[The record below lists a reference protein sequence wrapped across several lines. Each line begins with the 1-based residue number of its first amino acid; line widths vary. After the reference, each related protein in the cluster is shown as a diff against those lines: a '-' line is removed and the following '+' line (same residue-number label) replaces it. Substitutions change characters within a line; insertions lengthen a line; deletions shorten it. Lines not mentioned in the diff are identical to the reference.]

1 MRLLLLHLS
10 DLHIKG
16 EDDPVL
22 TRPGHIAR
30 ALQDFDHEIGRCVI
44 AMSGDLSFSGKADQ
58 LAEGWEF
65 IIDLKEELEDCLVN
79 SGDNLPINF
88 VAVPGNHDCDFDLD
102 NQLRHAAREQILSE
116 HSGAA
121 DDSLVDACTEPQRP
135 FFEYCVDELME
146 SRLNPPDTPYPEE
159 LYYERVIRLSE
170 DGYLRFR
177 CCNTAWLSDID
188 EDQGELYFPPDA
200 VRESSPDGD
209 ELLTVTLFHH
219 PYNWLEANSAR
230 QFRERVEAESD
241 IILTGHEHNG
251 SWSKHSGERG
261 ERNQYIEAGPLQESN
276 DPASSSFNAL
286 IVDIESKQ
294 QKYRR
299 YTWGDDR
306 YKPEVESDSWEAFQI
321 NKLRA
326 HSGFDLSEATLNY
339 LRDLGTTVDH
349 PRVGRLELG
358 DIFVYPNLRK
368 VNSEADDFPRFT
380 SGSKLRDR
388 VREHERVLISGEDK
402 SGKTSLLKKLFLDLL
417 RDGFIPLLLQGDD
430 EEIPDSEEK
439 WTRYLE
445 DLFCSQ
451 YGEDQL
457 EKYRQ
462 LPRDKRVLIL
472 DDYHHLSKHLREG
485 SSLLNF
491 LCHYSDHVVVTI
503 NDILAE
509 VEEFTQSGSGSDDGL
524 FTFSHYSI
532 RPFGNQRRDEI
543 IKKWVT
549 LGRAVSPQ
557 RSDEI
562 IRQRE
567 ELRHLLDAIFGNDFV
582 PAYPSYILPVL
593 YAREASV
600 PVDPNVGTHGYF
612 YSILIKSDIL
622 EGHTQNEVDVLTGY
636 LSHLAYYMFTND
648 LKEITEGKF
657 YDIHDKYQDD
667 FDITRHGG
675 EMLEYLLGLHILDE
689 TAGMYCFRRDYYYYY
704 FVAEY
709 ISDRPR
715 NKDIQENISHLC
727 KNLHIEENSNIL
739 LFLVH
744 KSKDSLIIEE
754 LLGAASELLPNQDPA
769 TLDEDA
775 DFFDDLRQEVEEIVY
790 KDEDVEKSRRELLE
804 QRDKIERN
812 IAVSQGT
819 ESETRPASSDS
830 GDSDPVM
837 DPTRHAGIAL
847 RTLNILGQVL
857 KNFPGTLEKTP
868 KLEVAKA
875 SYELGLRTL
884 SYILGVIRDTREDL
898 IYEVV
903 DRIRSENPDV
913 DIMEIREQVRD
924 LVASICQGVS
934 FGMIR
939 RTVNAVGSSE
949 LSKTYQRV
957 LDHRDSPATRL
968 INVSLE
974 LNYTKKSPTGNVV
987 ELAEE
992 FESKPLPLSLL
1003 RYMVLRHFKLFP
1015 VDREDKQRICEALDI
1030 SYKRARIESAGSA
1043 QKMISE

>member
-1 MRLLLLHLS
+1 
-10 DLHIKG
+10 
-16 EDDPVL
+16 
-22 TRPGHIAR
+22 
-30 ALQDFDHEIGRCVI
+30 
-44 AMSGDLSFSGKADQ
+44 MSGDLSFSGKAEQ
-58 LAEGWEF
+58 LAEGWAF
-65 IIDLKEELEDCLVN
+65 ITDLQDELENRLVN
-79 SGDNLPINF
+79 SGDDFPVNF

-102 NQLRHAAREQILSE
+102 DQLRQAAREQILEE

-121 DDSLVDACTEPQRP
+121 DDSLVDACTVPQRP

-146 SRLNPPDTPYPEE
+146 SRLNPSDTPYPEK
-159 LYYERVIRLSE
+159 LYYERIIRPSE
-170 DGYLRFR
+170 DEYLRFR
-177 CCNTAWLSDID
+177 CCNTAWLSDIH

-261 ERNQYIEAGPLQESN
+261 ERNQYIEAGALQESG
-276 DPASSSFNAL
+276 DPASSSFNGL
-286 IVDIESKQ
+286 IIDVESRQ

-299 YTWGDDR
+299 YTWGNDR
-306 YKPEVESDSWEAFQI
+306 YEPDVETGSWEAFQI
-321 NKLRA
+321 SKLRA
-326 HSGFDLSEATLNY
+326 HSGFDLSETTLNY

-358 DIFVYPNLRK
+358 DIFVYPDLRK
-368 VNSEADDFPRFT
+368 VNSGADDFPRFT
-380 SGSKLRDR
+380 SSSKLRDR
-388 VREHERVLISGEDK
+388 VRKHERVLISGEDK
-402 SGKTSLLKKLFLDLL
+402 SGKTSLSKKLFLDLL
-417 RDGFIPLLLQGDD
+417 RDGFVPLLLRGRD
-430 EEIPDSEEK
+430 EDIPGSEDK
-439 WTRYLE
+439 WTQYLE
-445 DLFCSQ
+445 NLFCKQ
-451 YGEDQL
+451 YGGDQL

-462 LPRDKRVLIL
+462 LPREKRVLIL
-472 DDYHHLSKHLREG
+472 DGYHHLPRDLREK
-485 SSLLNF
+485 SSLLDF
-491 LCHYSDHVVVTI
+491 LCQYSDHVVVTT
-503 NDILAE
+503 NEILAE
-509 VEEFTQSGSGSDDGL
+509 VEELTQSGSGSDDSL
-524 FTFSHYSI
+524 FTFSHYNI

-549 LGRAVSPQ
+549 IGRTVSPP

-612 YSILIKSDIL
+612 YSILIKSNLL
-622 EGHTQNEVDVLTGY
+622 EGHTQKEFDVLTGY
-636 LSHLAYYMFTND
+636 LSHLAYYMFNND
-648 LKEITEGKF
+648 LDEVDEEKF
-657 YDIHDKYQDD
+657 YDIHGQYQDK

-675 EMLEYLLGLHILDE
+675 KMLGYLQNLQILDE
-689 TAGMYCFRRDYYYYY
+689 VAGMYRFKRNYYYFY

-709 ISDRPR
+709 ISDRTR
-715 NKDIQENISHLC
+715 DSDIQEKISYLC
-727 KNLHIEENSNIL
+727 RNLHVEENSNII

-754 LLGAASELLPNQDPA
+754 LLGAASELLPDQDPA
-769 TLDEDA
+769 TLEEDA

-790 KDEDVEKSRRELLE
+790 EDEDVEKSRRQLLE

-812 IAVSQGT
+812 IAVSEGT
-819 ESETRPASSDS
+819 DSETRPASSDS
-830 GDSDPVM
+830 EDDDPIM

-857 KNFPGTLEKTP
+857 KNFPGTLEKSP

-875 SYELGLRTL
+875 SYGLGLRTL
-884 SYILGVIRDTREDL
+884 SYILSVIRDTREDL
-898 IYEVV
+898 VYEVV
-903 DRIRSENPDV
+903 DRIRSDNPEV
-913 DIMEIREQVRD
+913 DITEIREQVRD

-949 LSKTYQRV
+949 LSKTYERV
-957 LDHRDSPATRL
+957 LEHRDSPATRL

-992 FESKPLPLSLL
+992 LKSSPLPFSLL
-1003 RYMVLRHFKLFP
+1003 RFIVLRHFKLFP
-1015 VDREDKQRICEALDI
+1015 VDREDKQRICEALDV
-1030 SYKRARIESAGSA
+1030 SYRRARIESAGSA